1 MIQPVFVRG
10 LWDRHKT
17 FLIVVAAILVLMVLV
32 NTFFISFGVGDSGVE
47 IGPIETS
54 K

>member
-17 FLIVVAAILVLMVLV
+17 FLIIVGVLMVLV
-32 NTFFISFGVGDSGVE
+32 NTFFMSFSVGGSGE
-47 IGPIETS
+47 IGPIETT